1 MRAEPRTIL
10 YFIWNYY
17 DILEEV
23 FTEHRSFGI
32 VKRERLE
39 EILAKTD
46 SDLENKLI
54 DYKILKRI
62 NEDFEFKPAYYS
74 LFETILHEFKPMLPE
89 TIEKYHYS
97 ISELYRKIKTEI
109 NEDKQLLSS
118 RLNDLSLQISEFY
131 DMVEKNTTSLL
142 KETRELK
149 ANVVKIDYREKVHK
163 ASYWI
168 ENYIIPLNKIL
179 DINHSNSISIKLY
192 EIGEFANNKRLA
204 MDEDS
209 LRINFEKLYN
219 QLIQT
224 NDDLLRQ
231 SKILTN
237 ELLPLIERIK
247 TESIIL
253 TGWIEFLKKPEKYPV
268 PEMIKSA
275 RNTTYSR
282 SIYLNAREYFEQF
295 EDMDNFY
302 LEEDGTLHDN
312 WIFNREAYRMKLE
325 QKLPIE
331 NFFGW
336 AVDTLETEY
345 EKIETEKFFA
355 LMGLLFEE
363 DFQLEVSDEIKTQK
377 IYTDELALKV
387 PMIKISKYGI
397 S

>member
-302 LEEDGTLHDN
+302 LEEDVTLRDN

-336 AVDTLETEY
+336 AVDTLEGEY

-363 DFQLEVSDEIKTQK
+363 DLLLEVNDEIKTQK
-377 IYTDELALKV
+377 IYTDELALKG

>member
-204 MDEDS
+204 MDDDS

-253 TGWIEFLKKPEKYPV
+253 TGWIEFLKKPEKFAV

-312 WIFNREAYRMKLE
+312 WIFNREAYRTKLE

-363 DFQLEVSDEIKTQK
+363 DLQLEVSDEIKSQK

>member
-312 WIFNREAYRMKLE
+312 WIFNREAYRTKLE

>member
-10 YFIWNYY
+10 YFLWNYY
-17 DILEEV
+17 DILEEL
-23 FTEHRSFGI
+23 FTEHRNHSI

-39 EILAKTD
+39 QILSKTD
-46 SDLENKLI
+46 SDLEGKLI

-62 NEDFEFKPAYYS
+62 GEDFEFKPAYYS
-74 LFETILHEFKPMLPE
+74 LFESILHEFKPMLPE

-97 ISELYRKIKTEI
+97 ISELFRKIKSEVTAE
-109 NEDKQLLSS
+109 KQLVAS
-118 RLNDLSLQISEFY
+118 RINDMSMQISEFY
-131 DMVEKNTTSLL
+131 EMVEKNTTSLL

-149 ANVVKIDYREKVHK
+149 ANAAKVDYREKVHK

-179 DINHSNSISIKLY
+179 DINHSNSITMKLY
-192 EIGEFANNKRLA
+192 EIGQFSNEKRLA
-204 MDEDS
+204 MDDEAT
-209 LRINFEKLYN
+209 RVHFEKLYN

-253 TGWIEFLKKPEKYPV
+253 TGWIEFLKKPNKYAT
-268 PEMIKSA
+268 PEMVKSM
-275 RNTTYSR
+275 RNTTYSKT
-282 SIYLNAREYFEQF
+282 IYLNSREYFEQF
-295 EDMDNFY
+295 EDIEAVY
-302 LEEDGTLHDN
+302 LDDDMTAHDN
-312 WIFNREAYRMKLE
+312 WIFNREAYLTKLE
-325 QKLPIE
+325 QKLPLD
-331 NFFGW
+331 NFFTW
-336 AVDTLETEY
+336 AVDTLEGEY
-345 EKIETEKFFA
+345 EKIETDKFFS

-363 DFQLEVSDEIKTQK
+363 DLQIEVNTEITSQK

>member
-302 LEEDGTLHDN
+302 LEEDVTLRDN

-336 AVDTLETEY
+336 AVDTLEGEY

-363 DFQLEVSDEIKTQK
+363 DLLLEVNDEIKTQK

>member
-10 YFIWNYY
+10 YFLWNYY
-17 DILEEV
+17 DILEEL
-23 FTEHRSFGI
+23 FTEHRNHSI

-39 EILAKTD
+39 QILAKTD
-46 SDLENKLI
+46 SDLESKLI

-62 NEDFEFKPAYYS
+62 GEDFEFKPSYYS
-74 LFETILHEFKPMLPE
+74 LFESILHEFKPMLPE

-97 ISELYRKIKTEI
+97 ISELFRKIKSEVTAE
-109 NEDKQLLSS
+109 KQLVAS
-118 RLNDLSLQISEFY
+118 RINDMSMQISEFY
-131 DMVEKNTTSLL
+131 EMVEKNTTSLL

-149 ANVVKIDYREKVHK
+149 ANAAKVDYREKVHK

-179 DINHSNSISIKLY
+179 DINHSNSITMKLY
-192 EIGEFANNKRLA
+192 EIGQFSNEKRLA
-204 MDEDS
+204 MDDETT
-209 LRINFEKLYN
+209 RVHFEKLYN

-253 TGWIEFLKKPEKYPV
+253 TGWIEFLKKPNKYAT
-268 PEMIKSA
+268 PEMVKSM
-275 RNTTYSR
+275 RNTTYSKT
-282 SIYLNAREYFEQF
+282 IYLNSREYFEQF
-295 EDMDNFY
+295 EDIEAVY
-302 LEEDGTLHDN
+302 LDDDTTAHDN
-312 WIFNREAYRMKLE
+312 WIFNREAYLMKLE
-325 QKLPIE
+325 QKLPLD
-331 NFFGW
+331 NFFTW
-336 AVDTLETEY
+336 AVDTLEVEY
-345 EKIETEKFFA
+345 EKIETDKFFS

-363 DFQLEVSDEIKTQK
+363 DLQIEVNTEITSQK

>member
-17 DILEEV
+17 DILEEI

-109 NEDKQLLSS
+109 NEDKQLLAS

-149 ANVVKIDYREKVHK
+149 ANAAKIDYREKVHK

-204 MDEDS
+204 MDDDS

-312 WIFNREAYRMKLE
+312 WIFNREAYRTKLE
-325 QKLPIE
+325 QKLPID

-363 DFQLEVSDEIKTQK
+363 DFQLEVTDEIKTQK

>member
-10 YFIWNYY
+10 YFLWNYY
-17 DILEEV
+17 DILEEI
-23 FTEHRSFGI
+23 FTEHRNFGMI
-32 VKRERLE
+32 KRERFE
-39 EILAKTD
+39 QILAKTD

-131 DMVEKNTTSLL
+131 ELVEKNTTGLL

-149 ANVVKIDYREKVHK
+149 ANAAKIDYREKVHK

-192 EIGEFANNKRLA
+192 EIGEFANEKRLA
-204 MDEDS
+204 MDEDA

-253 TGWIEFLKKPEKYPV
+253 TGWIEFLKKPEKYQTPH
-268 PEMIKSA
+268 MIKSA

-282 SIYLNAREYFEQF
+282 TIYLNAREYFEQF
-295 EDMDNFY
+295 EDMDDFY
-302 LEEDGTLHDN
+302 IDDDTSLHDN
-312 WIFNREAYRMKLE
+312 WIFNREAYRTKME
-325 QKLPIE
+325 AKLPID

-336 AVDTLETEY
+336 AVETLETEY
-345 EKIETEKFFA
+345 TKIETDKFFA
-355 LMGLLFEE
+355 LMGLLFE
-363 DFQLEVSDEIKTQK
+363 DDLVLEVNDDIKTQK

>member
-17 DILEEV
+17 DILEEI

-97 ISELYRKIKTEI
+97 ISELYRKIKQEI

-149 ANVVKIDYREKVHK
+149 ANAAKIDYREKVHK

-204 MDEDS
+204 MDDDS

-253 TGWIEFLKKPEKYPV
+253 TGWIEFLKKPEKYNV

-312 WIFNREAYRMKLE
+312 WIFNREAYRTKLE
-325 QKLPIE
+325 QKLPID

-363 DFQLEVSDEIKTQK
+363 DLQLEVSDDIKTQK

>member
-10 YFIWNYY
+10 YFLWNYY
-17 DILEEV
+17 DALEEL
-23 FTEHRSFGI
+23 FTEHRNHSLI
-32 VKRERLE
+32 KRERLE
-39 EILAKTD
+39 QILAKTD
-46 SDLENKLI
+46 SDLESKLI

-62 NEDFEFKPAYYS
+62 GEDFEFKPAYYS
-74 LFETILHEFKPMLPE
+74 LFESILHEFKPMLPE
-89 TIEKYHYS
+89 TIEKYHYA
-97 ISELYRKIKTEI
+97 ISELFRKIKTEI
-109 NEDKQLLSS
+109 TAEKQLVVS
-118 RLNDLSLQISEFY
+118 RINDMSMQISEFY
-131 DMVEKNTTSLL
+131 EMVEKNTTSLL

-149 ANVVKIDYREKVHK
+149 ANAAKVDYREKVHK

-179 DINHSNSISIKLY
+179 DINHANSITMKLY
-192 EIGEFANNKRLA
+192 EVGQFSNEKRLA
-204 MDEDS
+204 MDDEVT
-209 LRINFEKLYN
+209 RVHFEKLYN

-253 TGWIEFLKKPEKYPV
+253 TGWIEFLKKPNKYET
-268 PEMIKSA
+268 PEMIKSM
-275 RNTTYSR
+275 RNITYSKT
-282 SIYLNAREYFEQF
+282 IYLNAREYFEQF
-295 EDMDNFY
+295 EDIEDVY
-302 LEEDGTLHDN
+302 LDDDTTLHDN
-312 WIFNREAYRMKLE
+312 WIFNREAYRGKLE
-325 QKLPIE
+325 QKLPVD
-331 NFFGW
+331 NFFTW
-336 AVDTLETEY
+336 ACDTLEVEY
-345 EKIETEKFFA
+345 EKIETDKFFS

-363 DFQLEVSDEIKTQK
+363 DLQIEINQEISSQK

>member
-204 MDEDS
+204 MDDDS
-209 LRINFEKLYN
+209 LRTNFEKLYN

-253 TGWIEFLKKPEKYPV
+253 TGWIEFLKKPEKYSV

-312 WIFNREAYRMKLE
+312 WIFNREAYRTKLE